1 MSSKC
6 ICVSAYVCGCIK
18 EPQVLFFIENSGAEE
33 GEGEGAGVGAGA
45 GVGEGAGEGAGS
57 RSVAGA
63 GERVASV
70 NNLFPTYESVQ

>member
-1 MSSKC
+1 MSAC
-6 ICVSAYVCGCIK
+6 VCGSIK
-18 EPQVLFFIENSGAEE
+18 ESQILFFIENSGAEE
-33 GEGEGAGVGAGA
+33 GEGEGVEAEA
-45 GVGEGAGEGAGS
+45 GVGEGAGVGAGAGAGS